1 MVQSFIFLSLAGA
14 LAGIIN
20 GLFGTG
26 AGIVVA
32 ACQMRLGAKVQES
45 LAAANFAVL
54 VLSLVSFFVYFKS
67 GSVSRQ
73 TLVSFVLPRIFPA
86 LVGGG
91 LGALVCDKI
100 SSRMLSRLFALLIF
114 FCGVRMLFS

>member
-1 MVQSFIFLSLAGA
+1 MKSFIYLFLAGA

-26 AGIVVA
+26 AGVVVA
-32 ACQMRLGAKVQES
+32 ACQMKLGARVQES

-54 VLSLVSFFVYFKS
+54 VLSLVSFFVYLKS
-67 GSVSRQ
+67 GSLSKDV
-73 TLVSFVLPRIFPA
+73 LVGFVFPRALPA

-91 LGALVCDKI
+91 IGALLSDKI
-100 SSRMLSRLFALLIF
+100 SSRILTRLFALLIF
-114 FCGVRMLFS
+114 FCGVRMLFK